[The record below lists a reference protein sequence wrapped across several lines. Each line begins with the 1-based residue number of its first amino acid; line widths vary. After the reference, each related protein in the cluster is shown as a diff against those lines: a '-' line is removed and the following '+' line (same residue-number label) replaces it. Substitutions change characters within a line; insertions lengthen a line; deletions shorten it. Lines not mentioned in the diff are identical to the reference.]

1 MGVRVFCV
9 GASTVLR
16 VMLRILFSVLLNF
29 FFFIRSQ
36 IIEDKLYRKIIF
48 ISKNIP
54 RHWKKKISDII
65 NYYY

>member
-16 VMLRILFSVLLNF
+16 VMLRILFSVLLI
-29 FFFIRSQ
+29 FFFISQ

-54 RHWKKKISDII
+54 KHWKKKISDII